1 MKLVDGKKWI
11 WLTIIALMPIVMS
24 AFAAL
29 VLTNID
35 SVSELFYY
43 RNVELFIVWEIAYLS
58 GGLLTYREKNSN
70 VWIKSAFISWG
81 VVGVFLVI
89 GSFIWAGIRI
99 SDGFSGLAYFVI
111 SCLSWCFSL
120 LPLLLCAYLYKIKI
134 QNQSHK

>member
-1 MKLVDGKKWI
+1 MKLTDNRFGI

-58 GGLLTYREKNSN
+58 GSSLTYRKMNN
-70 VWIKSAFISWG
+70 YGWIKSAFISWS
-81 VVGVFLVI
+81 VVGVFLVF
-89 GSFIWAGIRI
+89 GSFIWACIRI